1 MLIIMNTTFSYRDA
15 SLPSAIKAGVEIAKE
30 SRVDCA
36 HSWSKVED
44 LECDICKKCGVY
56 GAISTIRIPL
66 YHDPALGEEMV
77 AHSHQYALAYNTGAD
92 IATEYLSFAVASVS
106 MDYEEW
112 QKNKNIDEFFP
123 TKKNIAPFMITREDI
138 WKCLT
143 ELRNTD
149 DNFKGK
155 TSVQRSGI
163 AAGLNA
169 VIASYDSYSSS
180 MNRVFRVKQENRAI
194 TEHNKKLIAEHK
206 KQIADSPDEEHKK
219 PKLKDL
225 NKNRRCDIRTMAD
238 TDILDPSRLYKTRK
252 EREKRPIVISI
263 LEKAKHNREKNTF
276 KLYGIRTHLKA
287 KRKIPEELDIRSGTI
302 VETTKYITKRTLSED
317 RKFELHL
324 VVRHLIP
331 DPTNTAAASIGIDIG
346 IVVALAT
353 SDGEIIKLPEELHQ
367 MRREIKKWQKLKNK
381 RKKHSRGWSEAK
393 NKIAEISR
401 ILAAK
406 KKQFI
411 TEQAN
416 EHCKKYNLIGLEKL
430 NNKGMRASAQGT
442 KRKPG
447 KNVSAK
453 RGLNRELAFLSPG
466 MVASIYKRAAI
477 KTGTKIILVNAKDTS
492 IECPACG
499 YIAKENREKQAVFR
513 CKADDCY
520 HSDNAD
526 INAAINILA
535 RAVAIAAEQRIV
547 SDAIKMSDGDVGESS
562 SGTGISP
569 LQPAAGQFSETGGRK
584 PTSIEPHRESQ
595 YL

>member
-1 MLIIMNTTFSYRDA
+1 MKTTFSYRDI
-15 SLPSAIKAGVEIAKE
+15 SLPAAVKAGVKIEKE
-30 SRVDCA
+30 SSVVCK
-36 HSWSKVED
+36 HSWSKAED
-44 LECDICKKCGVY
+44 LECDVCSKCGVY
-56 GAISTIRIPL
+56 SAMSTIKIPL
-66 YHDPALGEEMV
+66 YSDPELAEEMI
-77 AHSHQYALAYNTGAD
+77 ACSHQYAFAYNEGVD
-92 IATEYLSFAVASVS
+92 MATEGLSFAVATAS
-106 MDYEEW
+106 MGCEEW
-112 QKNKNIDEFFP
+112 QKSENIDEFFP
-123 TKKNIAPFMITREDI
+123 TKKNIAPFMPTRTDL
-138 WKCLT
+138 WCRLT
-143 ELRNTD
+143 NLRKTNEK
-149 DNFKGK
+149 FKGK
-155 TSVQRSGI
+155 SIVQRSGI

-169 VIASYDSYSSS
+169 VIASHDSYSSS
-180 MNRVFRVKQENRAI
+180 MNRVSMVKQSNREI
-194 TEHNKKLIAEHK
+194 TEHNKKLITEHE
-206 KQIADSPDEEHKK
+206 KQISDRPDEEIEA

-225 NKNRRCDIRTMAD
+225 NKNRRSDIKAMEI
-238 TDILDPSRLYKTRK
+238 DILDPSRLHKTRK
-252 EREKRPIVISI
+252 EREKRPIVIPI

-276 KLYGIRTHLKA
+276 KLPGIRTHLKA

-302 VETTKYITKRTLSED
+302 VETTKYITKRTTPEQ
-317 RKFELHL
+317 RTFALHL
-324 VVRHLIP
+324 AVRHLIP
-331 DPTNTAAASIGIDIG
+331 DPTSIATAAIGIDLG
-346 IVVALAT
+346 IAIAIAT

-367 MRREIKKWQKLKNK
+367 MRREIKKWQKLKSK

-416 EHCKKYNLIGLEKL
+416 EHCKKYSLIGLEKL
-430 NNKGMRASAQGT
+430 NNKGMRTSAKGT

-453 RGLNRELAFLSPG
+453 RGLNRELAFLAPG
-466 MVASIYKRAAI
+466 MVAAIYKRAAI
-477 KTGTKIILVNAKDTS
+477 KTGTKIILVNAKNTS

-499 YIAKENREKQAVFR
+499 YTAKENREKQEVFR
-513 CKADDCY
+513 CKADGCD

-535 RAVAIAAEQRIV
+535 RATAIAAEQRIV

>member
-1 MLIIMNTTFSYRDA
+1 MDNTILYRDI
-15 SLPSAIKAGVEIAKE
+15 SLPSAVKAGVEMAKE
-30 SRVDCA
+30 TRVVCD
-36 HSWSKVED
+36 HSWSKAEN
-44 LECDICKKCGVY
+44 LECDVCSKCGVY
-56 GAISTIRIPL
+56 SAMSVIKIPL
-66 YHDPALGEEMV
+66 YHDIKLAEEMV
-77 AHSHQYALAYNTGAD
+77 AYSHQYAFAYNTGVD
-92 IATEYLSFAVASVS
+92 IATEHLSFAVASTS
-106 MDYEEW
+106 MDCEKW
-112 QKNKNIDEFFP
+112 QKSKNIDEFFP
-123 TKKNIAPFMITREDI
+123 SKDNIGPFMPTTKDI
-138 WKCLT
+138 WKELT
-143 ELRNTD
+143 KLRNTD
-149 DNFKGK
+149 ERFKGK
-155 TSVQRSGI
+155 VDVQRSGI

-169 VIASYDSYSSS
+169 VIASHDSYSSA
-180 MNRVFRVKQENRAI
+180 MNRVFRTKQENREI
-194 TEHNKKLIAEHK
+194 TEHNKKLIADYEK
-206 KQIADSPDEEHKK
+206 SVAATPTDKPKK

-225 NKNRRCDIRTMAD
+225 HKNRRSDIRTME
-238 TDILDPSRLYKTRK
+238 TDILDSSRLHKTRK
-252 EREKRPIVISI
+252 EREKRPIVIPI

-276 KLYGIRTHLKA
+276 KLEGIKQHLEA
-287 KRKIPEELDIRSGTI
+287 KRKIPEELDIRSGTV
-302 VETTKYITKRTLSED
+302 VETTKYITKRTNTKD
-317 RKFELHL
+317 RTFALHL
-324 VVRHLIP
+324 AVRHLIP
-331 DPTNTAAASIGIDIG
+331 DPTNTATASIGIDIG
-346 IVVALAT
+346 IVIAIAT
-353 SDGEIIKLPEELHQ
+353 SDGQKIKLPEELHQ
-367 MRREIKKWQKLKNK
+367 MRREIKKWQKLKAK
-381 RKKHSRGWSEAK
+381 RRKHSRGWSEAK

-416 EHCKKYNLIGLEKL
+416 EHCQKYNLIGLENL
-430 NNKGMRASAQGT
+430 NNKGMRTSAQGT

-499 YIAKENREKQAVFR
+499 YIAKENRESQDFFR
-513 CKADDCY
+513 CKADDCC
-520 HSDNAD
+520 HSGNAD

-547 SDAIKMSDGDVGESS
+547 SDAIKMSDGDVGASS